1 VSWLLGLCDFVNRVQ
16 YLKAAARCRSLDG
29 RTLGQELLAIKK
41 NGKASE
47 KGVTSTQSAIP
58 GAASVAEGLSRWVR
72 QCLTSYRFRASLSS
86 HRARRSACL
95 GGSVGGTDS
104 RDGVTELLV
113 RWNDG
118 DLAARD
124 ALIPLVY
131 DELRRVAKKNLAGQR
146 SDHTLQATALVHEA
160 YLRLVNRKAA
170 NWQGRVHFF
179 ALAAQMMRQILVDHA
194 RMRNAA
200 KRGGGASTLLF
211 EDAAA
216 AGEGVNL
223 DLIGLDK
230 AMKRLASLDAR
241 QSQIVELRFFGGLS
255 IEEAARVVDVSPATA
270 KREWATARVWL
281 HHAMESD
288 AGA

>member
-1 VSWLLGLCDFVNRVQ
+1 MGGVD
-16 YLKAAARCRSLDG
+16 AR
-29 RTLGQELLAIKK
+29 A
-41 NGKASE
+41 
-47 KGVTSTQSAIP
+47 
-58 GAASVAEGLSRWVR
+58 
-72 QCLTSYRFRASLSS
+72 
-86 HRARRSACL
+86 
-95 GGSVGGTDS
+95 
-104 RDGVTELLV
+104 GVTELLV

-131 DELRRVAKKNLAGQR
+131 NELRRVAKKNLAGQR

-200 KRGGGASTLLF
+200 KRGGGAFTVLL
-211 EDAAA
+211 EEGV
-216 AGEGVNL
+216 AGEAEINL
-223 DLIGLDK
+223 DLIGLDR

-288 AGA
+288 ARHDS

>member
-1 VSWLLGLCDFVNRVQ
+1 M
-16 YLKAAARCRSLDG
+16 
-29 RTLGQELLAIKK
+29 E
-41 NGKASE
+41 
-47 KGVTSTQSAIP
+47 
-58 GAASVAEGLSRWVR
+58 SR
-72 QCLTSYRFRASLSS
+72 
-86 HRARRSACL
+86 
-95 GGSVGGTDS
+95 G
-104 RDGVTELLV
+104 GVTELLS
-113 RWNDG
+113 RWNEG

-170 NWQGRVHFF
+170 NWQGRTHFF

-194 RMRNAA
+194 RMHSAA
-200 KRGGGASTLLF
+200 KRGGGAVTLLL
-211 EDAAA
+211 EDDM
-216 AGEGVNL
+216 AGEAGINL

-255 IEEAARVVDVSPATA
+255 IEEAARVVDISPATA

-281 HHAMESD
+281 HHAMETSGEND
-288 AGA
+288 A

>member
-1 VSWLLGLCDFVNRVQ
+1 M
-16 YLKAAARCRSLDG
+16 
-29 RTLGQELLAIKK
+29 
-41 NGKASE
+41 
-47 KGVTSTQSAIP
+47 P
-58 GAASVAEGLSRWVR
+58 GGA
-72 QCLTSYRFRASLSS
+72 
-86 HRARRSACL
+86 
-95 GGSVGGTDS
+95 VGGTDS
-104 RDGVTELLV
+104 RDEVTELLV

-146 SDHTLQATALVHEA
+146 TDHTLQATALVHEA

-216 AGEGVNL
+216 AGEEVNL

>member
-1 VSWLLGLCDFVNRVQ
+1 
-16 YLKAAARCRSLDG
+16 
-29 RTLGQELLAIKK
+29 
-41 NGKASE
+41 
-47 KGVTSTQSAIP
+47 
-58 GAASVAEGLSRWVR
+58 
-72 QCLTSYRFRASLSS
+72 
-86 HRARRSACL
+86 
-95 GGSVGGTDS
+95 VGGTDS
-104 RDGVTELLV
+104 RDGVTELLS

-118 DLAARD
+118 DVAARD

-131 DELRRVAKKNLAGQR
+131 DELRRVAKKHLAGQR

-170 NWQGRVHFF
+170 NWQGRTHFF

-194 RMRNAA
+194 RMHSAA
-200 KRGGGASTLLF
+200 KRGGGAVTLLL
-211 EDAAA
+211 EDDQ
-216 AGEGVNL
+216 AGQAGINL

-255 IEEAARVVDVSPATA
+255 IEEAARVVDISPATA

-281 HHAMESD
+281 HHAMET
-288 AGA
+288 GGEE